1 MRIARIVLIGALLIG
16 ALALA
21 GCKGST
27 KTDSGATPAVTA
39 PVSGYTTA
47 TPISGLIDGLA
58 GRWAVKHT
66 LLSATGPK
74 RSAAKLTPTGWHCMV
89 SNDDL
94 SILMGTAKYK
104 GKVKQVGPSTSKKWH
119 YKGVSTYLG
128 AAAEEITTEIEVDA
142 ELLKSMTVIEGVEK
156 TTVTSNLRGRLYTAK
171 YKIRGVRTAVL
182 P

>member
-27 KTDSGATPAVTA
+27 KTDAGATPTTTA
-39 PVSGYTTA
+39 PVSGYSKD
-47 TPISGLIDGLA
+47 TPISGLVDGLA
-58 GRWAVKHT
+58 GRWKVKHT

-74 RSAAKLTPTGWHCMV
+74 RSAAKYTPAGWHCMV

-119 YKGVSTYLG
+119 YEGVSTYLG
-128 AAAEEITTEIEVDA
+128 ANAEEITTKIEVDA
-142 ELLKSMTVIEGVEK
+142 ELLNSQTVIEGVEK
-156 TTVTSNLRGRLYTAK
+156 TTVTSNLSGRLFTAK
-171 YKIRGVRTAVL
+171 YKIRGVRTAIV